1 MFFSPSPANVESLME
16 KQNLRKKDLAT
27 SVLIGLF
34 GAWTLWQATSMPMKG
49 SWGGV
54 MNVWYVSPALFPL
67 FVGAMLVLLSLIL
80 AYNALSEIGWSGARE
95 VSHLFSVVLKS
106 SFWTA
111 PANVRFMAI
120 LLVLFS
126 YVFLLLPRVDFFLA
140 SILFLLGFI
149 LLFYPQQHDL
159 FLRFFAVYALV
170 MVVAGGLLLAVSEA
184 SPSIADWGCLLLV
197 PILAGY
203 GYRVLNVDQI
213 LAKKFRISLLVAI
226 ICPLLI
232 GIAFKYLLLVPL
244 PYEGVVVE
252 FLDKIRYGEF

>member
-1 MFFSPSPANVESLME
+1 ME

-34 GAWTLWQATSMPMKG
+34 GVWTLWQATNMPMKG

-67 FVGAMLVLLSLIL
+67 FVGVMLVLLSLIL
-80 AYNALSEIGWSGARE
+80 AYNALREIGLSGARE
-95 VSHLFSVVLKS
+95 VGAMLGTAFKI

-111 PANVRFMAI
+111 AANVRFMAI

-140 SILFLLGFI
+140 SVLFLLGFI

-159 FLRFFAVYALV
+159 LLRFLAAYAMV

-184 SPSIADWGCLLLV
+184 NPALADWGCLLLI
-197 PILAGY
+197 PILASY
-203 GYRVLNVDQI
+203 GYRMLQVDPL
-213 LAKKFRISLLVAI
+213 LARKFWITLAVAI
-226 ICPLLI
+226 IGPLLI
-232 GIAFKYLLLVPL
+232 GITFKYLLLVPL

-252 FLDKIRYGEF
+252 LLDKIRYGEF